1 MINKQRSKAYQDALR
16 KQRAVIRKLQ
26 EEVFALRAENERL
39 KHKLNSPEKTA
50 AQQRAEDM
58 ELAKAHQ
65 QIGKILAS
73 LGVPDEVLKTQR
85 RWWSGVPKH
94 EQESHDFEVDSAGKT
109 TDYRY
114 ETHRRA
120 RQALRT
126 NLVEKQK

>member
-1 MINKQRSKAYQDALR
+1 VINKQRSKEHQDALR

-39 KHKLNSPEKTA
+39 KNLFNPPKKTA
-50 AQQRAEDM
+50 AQQQAEDE
-58 ELAKAHQ
+58 ELAKARQ
-65 QIGKILAS
+65 RINFILDS
-73 LGVPDEVLKTQR
+73 LGVPDKAR
-85 RWWSGVPKH
+85 SGVPKH

-126 NLVEKQK
+126 SLVEKQK